1 MGSYPSGTNG
11 YARVDP
17 SSPIAFACCDRC
29 GFRYNRTDLTWQL
42 DWRGN
47 SLQNLRILVCRR
59 TCLDIPNDQLR
70 SFSPPADP
78 LPVHNPRPDQS
89 YQGLAPIIIYTIASI
104 GLVPVLDGFGNPV
117 LDGYGNWISDGHGV
131 GNAQL
136 IGPGVGR
143 TLVNFDLP
151 ASFGLWINLT
161 GGFCSPGAPNCVFYS
176 PNSYFEVFGAA
187 ANNALTYYT
196 TIVGLL
202 IVVQSQ

>member
-1 MGSYPSGTNG
+1 MGAYPSGANG
-11 YARVDP
+11 FARVDARNP
-17 SSPIAFACCDRC
+17 SAWAVCDRC
-29 GFRYNRTDLTWQL
+29 GFRYLHSDLSFQFEWA
-42 DWRGN
+42 GVG
-47 SLQNLRILVCRR
+47 LRNKRVLVCRR
-59 TCLDIPNDQLR
+59 RCLDIPNPQLR
-70 SFSPPADP
+70 SYSPPPDP
-78 LPVHNPRPDQS
+78 IPIRDPRPDQS
-89 YQGLAPIIIYTIASI
+89 YQGLAPNIVYTIASS
-104 GLVPVLDGFGNPV
+104 GLQPVLDGFGNPV
-117 LDGYGNWISDGHGV
+117 LDGYGNFVSDGHDV

-151 ASFGLWINLT
+151 ASFGLWINPT

-187 ANNALTYYT
+187 ANNAITYYT